1 MFETSMT
8 KNRRDGKYG
17 GKVLSD
23 SENLQAGIPRIDRL
37 GSSCKISDTCC
48 TTFSS
53 ITLLPLAHYDV
64 SRLQSPSLLPYF
76 VSRRATS
83 VRVPNALQPVPAP
96 RPCEIL
102 FGIVP
107 NVFPMKLASVRGVRS
122 VFLGRNCVHSC

>member
-37 GSSCKISDTCC
+37 GSSCKIFTNC

-53 ITLLPLAHYDV
+53 ITLLLLARYDV
-64 SRLQSPSLLPYF
+64 SRLQLPSLLPSF
-76 VSRRATS
+76 VSRRATT

-122 VFLGRNCVHSC
+122 VFFGRNCSFMLD